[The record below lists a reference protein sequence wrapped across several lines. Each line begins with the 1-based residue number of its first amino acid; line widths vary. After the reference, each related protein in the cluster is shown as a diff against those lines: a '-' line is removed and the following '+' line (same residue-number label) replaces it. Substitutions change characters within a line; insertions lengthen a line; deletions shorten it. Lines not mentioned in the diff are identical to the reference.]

1 MSIELTVTIK
11 DDERKLTKQYNV
23 YEDVTFAEHDPIL
36 MKYIKE
42 ARDEFQGEPDDIVVK
57 AMWYLS

>member
-23 YEDVTFAEHDPIL
+23 YENVTFVETDPVL
-36 MKYIKE
+36 MKYVKE
-42 ARDEFQGEPDDIVVK
+42 ARAEFKGEPEDVVIK
-57 AMWYLS
+57 ALMYLA